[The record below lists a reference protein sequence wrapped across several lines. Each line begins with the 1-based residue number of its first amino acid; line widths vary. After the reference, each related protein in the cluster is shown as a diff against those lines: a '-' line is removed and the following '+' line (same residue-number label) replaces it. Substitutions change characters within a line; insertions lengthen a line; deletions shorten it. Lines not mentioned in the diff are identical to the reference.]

1 MTVELAP
8 AAVKTLAEVMAV
20 SLNRHSL
27 SLSLSLSLSVC
38 R

>member
-20 SLNRHSL
+20 SLNRQRKGPVQGL
-27 SLSLSLSLSVC
+27 FE
-38 R
+38 